1 MFPAVFLEIFPK
13 RKLSYEGNVLQETV
27 LSILGEK
34 HLAKDE
40 KKARSQCQ
48 GGVIEWRTVSY
59 SITLMVISCTM
70 SEVKDDV

>member
-1 MFPAVFLEIFPK
+1 M
-13 RKLSYEGNVLQETV
+13 

-48 GGVIEWRTVSY
+48 GGVIEWRPVSY
-59 SITLMVISCTM
+59 SLTLMVISCTM
-70 SEVKDDV
+70 SEGRMMFKIDRMHLQGSDEES